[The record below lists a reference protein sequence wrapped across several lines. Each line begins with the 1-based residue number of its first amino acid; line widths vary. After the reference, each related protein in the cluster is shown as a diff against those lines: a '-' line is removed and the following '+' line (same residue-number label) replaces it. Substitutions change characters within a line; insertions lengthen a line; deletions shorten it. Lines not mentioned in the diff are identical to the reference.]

1 MRKVMAGAAI
11 ALLASGLGGCAS
23 LGGGDD
29 WVAAPEDRAA
39 AGVEDR
45 AVARA
50 AIGREDML
58 TQMAF
63 WAADY
68 GANPED
74 IAAARGFAEA
84 LRQGGRHD
92 RAVAVSIEALRRH
105 GGDPSLWRS
114 LGLAYLASGRPQ
126 EALQP
131 LALLAR
137 AEPDDVDSR
146 SALGVALDQLER
158 FEDARMAYREALA
171 IRPDDPRALTN
182 LGVSFLLTGEAE
194 EAEVVLRQAAALTG
208 APAEA
213 RQNLAIAL
221 GLQGRLDEAEAIA
234 RVDLP
239 PAMAAENVSYLQGLF
254 EDPRRWDD
262 LDAALRR

>member
-1 MRKVMAGAAI
+1 MREWMAGAMAVV
-11 ALLASGLGGCAS
+11 LAGGLGACAS
-23 LGGGDD
+23 TGGAETRG
-29 WVAAPEDRAA
+29 AA
-39 AGVEDR
+39 AEDV
-45 AVARA
+45 AQARA

-68 GANPED
+68 AANPED
-74 IAAARGFAEA
+74 VAAGRGFAEA
-84 LRQGGRHD
+84 LRQGGRND
-92 RAVAVSIEALRRH
+92 RAIEVAIESLRRH
-105 GGDPSLWRS
+105 GDDPALWRT
-114 LGLAYLASGRPQ
+114 LGLSYLAAGRPQ

-137 AEPDDVDSR
+137 AEPDNADSR

-158 FEDARMAYREALA
+158 FEEARMAYQEALA
-171 IRPDDPRALTN
+171 IRPDDPRVLTN
-182 LGVSFLLTGEAE
+182 LGVSFLLTGEAA
-194 EAEVVLRQAAALTG
+194 EAEAVLRQAAALPG

-239 PAMAAENVSYLQGLF
+239 PAMAAANVSYLRGLF

-262 LDAALRR
+262 LDAALRQ